1 MKRQRKKKSYRGV
14 LFSFITIGL
23 GSVLGLALFSVV
35 LEIVVTMTH
44 SDKNTIYEIVPG
56 INSRYVF
63 RVKPNTTPTISNIVM
78 KFNNFSMRRS
88 TDITEAGQPGV
99 YRILS
104 YGDSIGLGVLVEEK
118 DHYTTILERLLNA
131 NPKGKKYEVLNTA
144 RGNSPSI
151 YSAHLS
157 RDFQKHKPNMV
168 LLEIELAN
176 DVADEALVIAD
187 VPDENGL
194 LTKIS
199 GHRYAVSYF
208 DDQYMV
214 TLPLTGLF
222 FEPTKAYND
231 LIRKVGNY
239 LSHKYP
245 NPVFSDSSNYYYYN
259 LGFDQFYLTQ
269 KRLDTAFEKT
279 FSVIKSI
286 QSFAEKH
293 GASFLLLIVP
303 PRYTFTPNQYQSGSK
318 ELVARA
324 ISKATS
330 LNIPYVDVTPS
341 FVEANG
347 FSLYFDFCHPTPQG
361 YEIIAN
367 DLFQKLKSN

>member
-1 MKRQRKKKSYRGV
+1 M
-14 LFSFITIGL
+14 FSFITIGL

-131 NPKGKKYEVLNTA
+131 NPEGKKYEVLNTA

-157 RDFQKHKPNMV
+157 RDFHKHKPNMV